1 MAEKGERR
9 FYLRHFKSIS
19 HAISTYEDLNLL
31 IRHMVEGVS
40 RTFKIKGCCILL
52 FDDREQQLFMV
63 GCHGISEKYLNK
75 GPIFVDDKH
84 SVITVGK
91 PVYIENMQEDPRVQY
106 PEAAAEE
113 HFVSMMSIPIKCR
126 DAVTGVLRMYHGDPL
141 LLHES
146 DVDALCVLTEQLGV
160 VIENNGLRN
169 FLDGLKHSMGSLPLR
184 LLKGL

>member
-1 MAEKGERR
+1 MAEKGKRR
-9 FYLRHFKSIS
+9 FYLRHFKTIS
-19 HAISTYEDLNLL
+19 HAISTYEDLHLL

-40 RTFKIKGCCILL
+40 RTFEVNGCCILL

-91 PVYIENMQEDPRVQY
+91 PVYIENMQKDPRVQY
-106 PEAAAEE
+106 PKAAAEE
-113 HFVSMMSIPIKCR
+113 NFVSMMSIPIKCR
-126 DAVTGVLRMYHGDPL
+126 DAVTGVLRMYHSEPL

-146 DVDALCVLTEQLGV
+146 DLDSLCVLTEQLGV

-169 FLDGLKHSMGSLPLR
+169 FLDGLKLAMENLPLR
-184 LLKGL
+184 MIEGI